1 MLKKA
6 VLVCLLALLVPF
18 VITLA
23 WTGKVEE
30 KGKIPM
36 TSSGKRVILDRKG
49 GESYLDVEE
58 FLPGVVAKQIP
69 VDYGTEALR
78 AQAIIARTYI
88 YGKMDGQDEIKESN
102 LHMEY
107 LEEKQMEKMW
117 GSESFVTSYQAIE
130 EAVRSTN
137 RMVIT
142 YEGKLIDPLFHRA
155 STGKTRTG
163 DEIHPYLEGVESKKD
178 VEAEGY
184 VTVIPLK
191 KDEFVKKINQIS
203 QEDLVTV
210 DQIPQSIQ
218 IVERDESGYVKQIQI
233 GTRVFTGEE
242 VQYALLLPSA
252 SYGFEEY
259 EGEIRAVCQGIGHGY
274 GLSQYGAKCKA
285 EQGWKAEKILS
296 YFYKNIVLIS
306 E

>member
-1 MLKKA
+1 
-6 VLVCLLALLVPF
+6 
-18 VITLA
+18 
-23 WTGKVEE
+23 
-30 KGKIPM
+30 
-36 TSSGKRVILDRKG
+36 
-49 GESYLDVEE
+49 
-58 FLPGVVAKQIP
+58 
-69 VDYGTEALR
+69 
-78 AQAIIARTYI
+78 
-88 YGKMDGQDEIKESN
+88 
-102 LHMEY
+102 
-107 LEEKQMEKMW
+107 MEKMW

-142 YEGKLIDPLFHRA
+142 YDGNLIDPLFHRA

-163 DEIHPYLEGVESKKD
+163 DEIHPYLEGVDSKRD

-184 VTVIPLK
+184 LTVLPFK
-191 KDEFVKKINQIS
+191 KEEFVKKINQIS

-218 IVERDESGYVKQIQI
+218 IVERDENGYVKQIQI

-242 VQYALLLPSA
+242 IQYALGLPSA

-259 EGEIRAVCQGIGHGY
+259 EGGIRAVCQGIGHGY

-285 EQGWKAEKILS
+285 EKGWKAEKILS